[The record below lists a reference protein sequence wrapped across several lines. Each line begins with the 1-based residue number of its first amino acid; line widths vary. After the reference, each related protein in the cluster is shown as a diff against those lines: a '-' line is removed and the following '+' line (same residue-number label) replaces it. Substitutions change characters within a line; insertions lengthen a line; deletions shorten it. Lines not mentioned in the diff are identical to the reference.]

1 MVQRIKI
8 GIADRIYAINVDPA
22 KEENFRRAV
31 KKISDAFNFYKGKY
45 PNRDD
50 QDALSMAILQF
61 ATILVDIEQKD
72 EVGGLTNELK
82 LLDKQLEEYIQ
93 STDRQAI
100 ALCENQH
107 LKQYRVNRL
116 TKTGLGD
123 PSGDSIFGTLE
134 VCVINRSPNLIY

>member
-1 MVQRIKI
+1 MVQQRIKI
-8 GIADRIYAINVDPA
+8 NIAERLYTINVDPA

-31 KKISDAFNFYKGKY
+31 KKIADAYNFYKDKY
-45 PNRDD
+45 SNRDT

-93 STDRQAI
+93 SS
-100 ALCENQH
+100 
-107 LKQYRVNRL
+107 NR
-116 TKTGLGD
+116 
-123 PSGDSIFGTLE
+123 
-134 VCVINRSPNLIY
+134 

>member
-93 STDRQAI
+93 SA
-100 ALCENQH
+100 
-107 LKQYRVNRL
+107 NR
-116 TKTGLGD
+116 
-123 PSGDSIFGTLE
+123 
-134 VCVINRSPNLIY
+134 

>member
-8 GIADRIYAINVDPA
+8 GIADRIYAINVDPS

-31 KKISDAFNFYKGKY
+31 KKISDAFNFYKSKY

-82 LLDKQLEEYIQ
+82 ILDKQLEEYIQ
-93 STDRQAI
+93 STDR
-100 ALCENQH
+100 
-107 LKQYRVNRL
+107 
-116 TKTGLGD
+116 
-123 PSGDSIFGTLE
+123 
-134 VCVINRSPNLIY
+134 